1 MGYGD
6 KNSFSFGDGNPRPD
20 FTVQVPPKLK
30 FNPYDI
36 QMGDAYAPAHSE
48 NWGAIDRRGPGL
60 SIGPGL
66 MPKNI
71 GSFIGKAG
79 LGKAGMFGVP
89 YLGTALA
96 IGGALGL
103 GKLFGRRRGPSQQQ
117 IAMDNL
123 SRQMEGQS
131 QAMAGYLGGLGR
143 SMTTSGL
150 AARDLGRSR
159 ALSALTDPNIR
170 RMQEASLASNLGS
183 QRAAIGPM
191 VGMLGGG
198 LAGSRYAR
206 GMSQFDPAMAQG
218 LVGIGQNALANRAQA
233 GNMLAGYGQQDIG
246 QGLGLEQAGHQL
258 GQGGQ
263 AQRMAYMR
271 DRQNFDAQQAARRQ
285 GMLAQVAGLAAR
297 GATGGLFG

>member
-1 MGYGD
+1 MSLDWADFFKEGFRQRAANAIPDYSTKPEDVAPPSVGSGYGVG
-6 KNSFSFGDGNPRPD
+6 SRM
-20 FTVQVPPKLK
+20 TT
-30 FNPYDI
+30 
-36 QMGDAYAPAHSE
+36 
-48 NWGAIDRRGPGL
+48 RGPGL
-60 SIGPGL
+60 SMNLPSGVNSI
-66 MPKNI
+66 
-71 GSFIGKAG
+71 IGKAG

-89 YLGTALA
+89 YLGAGLMLA
-96 IGGALGL
+96 KSLGL
-103 GKLFGRRRGPSQQQ
+103 FRGRRRGPSEQQ

-246 QGLGLEQAGHQL
+246 QGLGLEQAGYQF
-258 GQGGQ
+258 GQGGLGQ
-263 AQRMAYMR
+263 RMGYLQNQQQLAAQQKAQR
-271 DRQNFDAQQAARRQ
+271 QA
-285 GMLAQVAGLAAR
+285 MLGQVAGLVAR
-297 GATGGLFG
+297 GTTGGLFG

>member
-1 MGYGD
+1 MSGFDMEFGPSPIRKIDTGKYFSAPKLFEYIPNLA
-6 KNSFSFGDGNPRPD
+6 KNPVGAISKVAGNP
-20 FTVQVPPKLK
+20 V
-30 FNPYDI
+30 
-36 QMGDAYAPAHSE
+36 
-48 NWGAIDRRGPGL
+48 GAISKVAGNPL
-60 SIGPGL
+60 SAQ
-66 MPKNI
+66 
-71 GSFIGKAG
+71 IGKLG